1 MLGKLFKVIYIT
13 IYLTAVG
20 IITKEM
26 SNYGFLISKGSGYM
40 LGIFG
45 ATIGFIVIN
54 RFDKE
59 LESFIKK
66 FGGKE
71 ED

>member
-1 MLGKLFKVIYIT
+1 MLKKLFKIIYIT
-13 IYLTAVG
+13 VYLIAVG

-59 LESFIKK
+59 LENFIKK
-66 FGGKE
+66 FGSKE

>member
-1 MLGKLFKVIYIT
+1 MLEKLFKVIHIT
-13 IYLTAVG
+13 IYLIAVG

-26 SNYGFLISKGSGYM
+26 SNYGFLISKGFGYM

-59 LESFIKK
+59 LENFIKK
-66 FGGKE
+66 FGSKE

>member
-1 MLGKLFKVIYIT
+1 MLGKLLKVIHIT
-13 IYLTAVG
+13 IYLIAVG
-20 IITKEM
+20 IIAKEM

-54 RFDKE
+54 RLDKE
-59 LESFIKK
+59 VENFIKK
-66 FGGKE
+66 FGSKE

>member
-1 MLGKLFKVIYIT
+1 MLRKLFKIIYIT
-13 IYLTAVG
+13 IYLIAVG
-20 IITKEM
+20 IITREM

-59 LESFIKK
+59 LENFIKK
-66 FGGKE
+66 FGSKE